1 MFHQT
6 VAEGTDIF
14 REALDRI
21 AGLVEVRVGERCNQA
36 VRPIQAVRGDFRR
49 GVAQVGGGVV
59 DIRIERGGRGE
70 RAGTVRNPHDRTAF
84 DGRVRA
90 NLHGHHVS
98 GAVDADRTVAMAAF
112 LRSLRAVRVV
122 RGTLVMRPQQEVD
135 VLDGHGILRFETPWN
150 VVRFRGKVF
159 RVGRIEI
166 AVHIPSAR
174 RVVDVVL
181 RGGGAEYD
189 ARVAVA
195 AVHAALR
202 TRRAPKMVR
211 FDEFL
216 QIGATH
222 EFTCVAEGVI
232 KIEIV
237 DAKLVG
243 NNRAFVV
250 RNTAGDPMVS
260 TDGFDV
266 PDFVHIRNDDAVRFV
281 RPVCFEQF
289 SEALHTFARGVDVRQ
304 HEGDDVLFA
313 DAAWGFRLTIG
324 FVGRLQCDQRVGAEY
339 ALVDGDGFGG
349 AHGHVAFVDASFR
362 KDSTIWQHVRHDAVS
377 AWIVGKVDFD
387 VAEHAAIVA
396 RLLLRR
402 DSDEF
407 LRIVTSRTG
416 VVISGDDGRTVVT
429 CFFAYKNCG
438 T

>member
-1 MFHQT
+1 
-6 VAEGTDIF
+6 
-14 REALDRI
+14 
-21 AGLVEVRVGERCNQA
+21 
-36 VRPIQAVRGDFRR
+36 
-49 GVAQVGGGVV
+49 
-59 DIRIERGGRGE
+59 
-70 RAGTVRNPHDRTAF
+70 
-84 DGRVRA
+84 
-90 NLHGHHVS
+90 
-98 GAVDADRTVAMAAF
+98 
-112 LRSLRAVRVV
+112 
-122 RGTLVMRPQQEVD
+122 MRPQQEVD

-313 DAAWGFRLTIG
+313 NAARDFRLSCD
-324 FVGRLQCDQRVGAEY
+324 FVGWLQCDQRVGAEY

-362 KDSTIWQHVRHDAVS
+362 KDSTIWKHVRYDAVP
-377 AWIVGKVDFD
+377 AWIVGKVDFN
-387 VAEHAAIVA
+387 VAQHTAVVP
-396 RLLLRR
+396 RLLLRC
-402 DSDEF
+402 DDYEF
-407 LRIVTSRTG
+407 LGIVTSRTR

>member
-1 MFHQT
+1 M
-6 VAEGTDIF
+6 
-14 REALDRI
+14 
-21 AGLVEVRVGERCNQA
+21 RVGERCNQA

-59 DIRIERGGRGE
+59 DVRIERGGRGE
-70 RAGTVRNPHDRTAF
+70 CAGTVRNPHDRTAF
-84 DGRVRA
+84 GWRIRA

-112 LRSLRAVRVV
+112 LSSLRAVRVIRGAFEV
-122 RGTLVMRPQQEVD
+122 RTEQEVD
-135 VLDGHGILRFETPWN
+135 ILDGHGILRFETPWN
-150 VVRFRGKVF
+150 IVRFRGKVF

-166 AVHIPSAR
+166 AVHVPGAW

-181 RGGGAEYD
+181 RGGGAEHD

-195 AVHAALR
+195 VVHAALR
-202 TRRAPKMVR
+202 AGRAAKMVA
-211 FDEFL
+211 FDEFR
-216 QIGATH
+216 QVVAAH
-222 EFTCVAEGVI
+222 EFARVAEGVVE
-232 KIEIV
+232 IEIV

-250 RNTAGDPMVS
+250 RHAAGDPMVS

-304 HEGDDVLFA
+304 HEGDDVFFA

-324 FVGRLQCDQRVGAEY
+324 FVGWLQYDQRVGAEH

-377 AWIVGKVDFD
+377 AWIVGKIDFD

-407 LRIVTSRTG
+407 LRIVTAGTR

>member
-1 MFHQT
+1 MR
-6 VAEGTDIF
+6 AE
-14 REALDRI
+14 
-21 AGLVEVRVGERCNQA
+21 
-36 VRPIQAVRGDFRR
+36 
-49 GVAQVGGGVV
+49 
-59 DIRIERGGRGE
+59 
-70 RAGTVRNPHDRTAF
+70 
-84 DGRVRA
+84 
-90 NLHGHHVS
+90 
-98 GAVDADRTVAMAAF
+98 
-112 LRSLRAVRVV
+112 
-122 RGTLVMRPQQEVD
+122 QEVD
-135 VLDGHGILRFETPWN
+135 ILDGHGILRFKAPWN
-150 VVRFRGKVF
+150 IIRFGRVIF
-159 RVGRIEI
+159 RVVQVEI

-181 RGGGAEYD
+181 HGGGAEYD
-189 ARVAVA
+189 TRVAVA
-195 AVHAALR
+195 AVHADLHA
-202 TRRAPKMVR
+202 RRATEMMR

-222 EFTCVAEGVI
+222 EFACVAESVI

-250 RNTAGDPMVS
+250 RHATGDPMVS

-281 RPVCFEQF
+281 RSVHFEQF

-313 DAAWGFRLTIG
+313 NAARDFRLSCD
-324 FVGRLQCDQRVGAEY
+324 FVGWLQYDQRVGTEH

-349 AHGHVAFVDASFR
+349 AHGHVAFAHTRFR
-362 KDSTIWQHVRHDAVS
+362 KDSTIWKHVRHDAV
-377 AWIVGKVDFD
+377 AARVVGKIDFN
-387 VAEHAAIVA
+387 VAQHAAIVA

-407 LRIVTSRTG
+407 LRIVTAGTG
-416 VVISGDDGRTVVT
+416 IVVAGDDGRTVVT
-429 CFFAYKNCG
+429 CFLAYKNCG